1 MSGPDARPSQSLPKS
16 PEEELTLAEQ
26 LISTIGQA
34 LGNSYSP
41 EMGVVTG
48 SYPKGALVFRTVG
61 FRRKGIMGSNSER
74 LGART
79 LLTLVTDAAHVRA
92 VSADEKK
99 RELLKAPPRQ
109 IEGWMPQ
116 DGRSLVE
123 QTVWPEEDIP
133 AGVRIELDRAGVPY
147 FATGKIFEYAYLG
160 LSAKDYLAHELE
172 QASQS

>member
-1 MSGPDARPSQSLPKS
+1 
-16 PEEELTLAEQ
+16 
-26 LISTIGQA
+26 
-34 LGNSYSP
+34 
-41 EMGVVTG
+41 
-48 SYPKGALVFRTVG
+48 
-61 FRRKGIMGSNSER
+61 MGSNSER

-123 QTVWPEEDIP
+123 QTVWPEEDIS
-133 AGVRIELDRAGVPY
+133 AGVRIELDLAGVPY